1 MRNNFLYILHD
12 EDGQQLARIKLPFVI
27 NIGTQFEDP
36 HSKGTFEVVKI
47 VKEPNTFP
55 IFFTTEIKFYCRQ
68 INSTPWVFDHL
79 KSSEYVVLSKSKGV
93 NA

>member
-12 EDGQQLARIKLPFVI
+12 EDDQQLARIKLPFLL

-36 HSKGTFEVVKI
+36 HSKGTYEVYKI
-47 VKEPNTFP
+47 IKDPDKL
-55 IFFTTEIKFYCRQ
+55 FTREIKFYCRQ
-68 INSTPWVFDHL
+68 INKTPWVFDHL
-79 KSSEYVVLSKSKGV
+79 KATEYRVLSKSKGV